1 MRHLMVIALISFLF
15 TACAPTYH
23 ITSDYERGVNFS
35 AYSTY
40 QLLQHKEEF
49 KVGVNPINRQR
60 IERAIRRE
68 MDVLGYRTAAY
79 PDLLVAFFVKTKRV
93 REYDHFRPY
102 YGAWGYRG
110 WTRVYEYEAGTLV
123 IDVIDRKNREVVWHG
138 VASGRIYEDME
149 DVEKEINKVVRQL
162 FERYAEETRRGRPY
176 ASIQ

>member
-60 IERAIRRE
+60 IERAILRE

-79 PDLLVAFFVKTKRV
+79 PDLLVAFFCKNQ
-93 REYDHFRPY
+93 E
-102 YGAWGYRG
+102 
-110 WTRVYEYEAGTLV
+110 GTG
-123 IDVIDRKNREVVWHG
+123 I
-138 VASGRIYEDME
+138 
-149 DVEKEINKVVRQL
+149 
-162 FERYAEETRRGRPY
+162 
-176 ASIQ
+176 